1 LVILEMGE
9 NDLNNASYQLI
20 DMLGKQLKSQQ
31 MIQSKMN
38 IDISGL
44 KQGIYFLNVTNNNGR
59 QVLKLIK
66 N

>member
-1 LVILEMGE
+1 
-9 NDLNNASYQLI
+9 
-20 DMLGKQLKSQQ
+20 MLGKQLKSQQ
-31 MIQSKMN
+31 IVQSKMN
-38 IDISGL
+38 IDISEL